1 MKRKF
6 AGIVC
11 LILTVSILA
20 GCGVLTDRR
29 NYNFNKDGIPITD
42 SDGKEVVVEVINNK
56 NKTAEVYFDA
66 TDGMREIIA
75 DGIVQGIVQDSV
87 DAITKTWND
96 VTSSLY
102 TVDADSI
109 DPQSSVSI
117 INNLSAI
124 TYAGTS
130 NDTLIRAVEHEP
142 NKSNEKVIDPRIK
155 IIVTDLRSQLQDYQT
170 LAATL
175 AKDLMEEN
183 KSFAVISVKTQKPF
197 FIFAIGALNDLS
209 KYLNEFY
216 AMPNIV
222 MFNPNMNWNTA
233 DQERNINCKIYAQNG
248 GIEGVDF
255 DNIQIREQGTYLSG
269 GDGDVPP
276 PPPEGEVL
284 GGSNEAPPQ
293 GAPGGQPPQGNP
305 GAPGGMSGNSMFKED
320 LTGSFTI
327 LRPDYAPEYLKTDIE
342 GTANFCPEDYP
353 NAVIP
358 ISRTVDVEV
367 PEGVNEED
375 LKIDNIH
382 YLGFKS
388 LLWSGSDYLEQIDG
402 KVSGKIKFTIPF
414 VSIDQIQLTDLQFES
429 STEYYDAN
437 KSDGEFYDSDR
448 KVKNNI
454 EVAFANNTGPTDSVW
469 RIDNQDKT
477 VMVNIYVTD
486 LLELPYATKLDITIG
501 ATDPGKMPVW
511 AQSWSQMA
519 EFKNL
524 QNFISLLN
532 DYNTKDNKYE
542 ETVTV
547 YVMAGDKE
555 LDGEISCEPF
565 MVPGMSYGKSEGDI
579 IPGGEQ

>member
-197 FIFAIGALNDLS
+197 FIFAIGVLNDLS

-276 PPPEGEVL
+276 PPSRREKCWVVQTKLRLREPRADSLRREIPELPV
-284 GGSNEAPPQ
+284 A
-293 GAPGGQPPQGNP
+293 
-305 GAPGGMSGNSMFKED
+305 
-320 LTGSFTI
+320 
-327 LRPDYAPEYLKTDIE
+327 
-342 GTANFCPEDYP
+342 CPE
-353 NAVIP
+353 IQC
-358 ISRTVDVEV
+358 SKKTLREV
-367 PEGVNEED
+367 
-375 LKIDNIH
+375 
-382 YLGFKS
+382 S
-388 LLWSGSDYLEQIDG
+388 LS
-402 KVSGKIKFTIPF
+402 
-414 VSIDQIQLTDLQFES
+414 
-429 STEYYDAN
+429 
-437 KSDGEFYDSDR
+437 
-448 KVKNNI
+448 
-454 EVAFANNTGPTDSVW
+454 
-469 RIDNQDKT
+469 
-477 VMVNIYVTD
+477 
-486 LLELPYATKLDITIG
+486 
-501 ATDPGKMPVW
+501 
-511 AQSWSQMA
+511 
-519 EFKNL
+519 
-524 QNFISLLN
+524 
-532 DYNTKDNKYE
+532 
-542 ETVTV
+542 
-547 YVMAGDKE
+547 
-555 LDGEISCEPF
+555 
-565 MVPGMSYGKSEGDI
+565 
-579 IPGGEQ
+579 

>member
-233 DQERNINCKIYAQNG
+233 DQAVSY
-248 GIEGVDF
+248 
-255 DNIQIREQGTYLSG
+255 THL
-269 GDGDVPP
+269 DVYKR
-276 PPPEGEVL
+276 
-284 GGSNEAPPQ
+284 Q
-293 GAPGGQPPQGNP
+293 GAVGAELLWFHGYCRIHSGKQNRTACISAPDFFRSDNGNLRRSKLRRNAGGQ
-305 GAPGGMSGNSMFKED
+305 D
-320 LTGSFTI
+320 
-327 LRPDYAPEYLKTDIE
+327 
-342 GTANFCPEDYP
+342 
-353 NAVIP
+353 
-358 ISRTVDVEV
+358 
-367 PEGVNEED
+367 
-375 LKIDNIH
+375 
-382 YLGFKS
+382 
-388 LLWSGSDYLEQIDG
+388 
-402 KVSGKIKFTIPF
+402 
-414 VSIDQIQLTDLQFES
+414 
-429 STEYYDAN
+429 
-437 KSDGEFYDSDR
+437 
-448 KVKNNI
+448 
-454 EVAFANNTGPTDSVW
+454 
-469 RIDNQDKT
+469 
-477 VMVNIYVTD
+477 
-486 LLELPYATKLDITIG
+486 
-501 ATDPGKMPVW
+501 
-511 AQSWSQMA
+511 
-519 EFKNL
+519 
-524 QNFISLLN
+524 
-532 DYNTKDNKYE
+532 
-542 ETVTV
+542 
-547 YVMAGDKE
+547 
-555 LDGEISCEPF
+555 
-565 MVPGMSYGKSEGDI
+565 
-579 IPGGEQ
+579 